1 VANDVDDLAEKRP
14 KSARVRPGHRGEGA
28 ASAGPGRPQV
38 VATTGR
44 RLQQHERA
52 RCARLV
58 VVGGRDTQA
67 HPELWGPLPQ
77 PVDVKWLPRRH
88 SALANPAAVQ
98 SGSEGRAGPPGRP
111 RSGWI

>member
-52 RCARLV
+52 RCARLSWWEEV
-58 VVGGRDTQA
+58 TPKLTQSFGD
-67 HPELWGPLPQ
+67 HYL
-77 PVDVKWLPRRH
+77 
-88 SALANPAAVQ
+88 S
-98 SGSEGRAGPPGRP
+98 
-111 RSGWI
+111 RST